1 MYTCGTLKPLRR
13 PTTLVFCDKKQ
24 LMTMDR
30 TAAGYEVAGSIPYFM
45 DLAREP
51 VLQLVRHPNNS
62 TFKMWKDNKCGV
74 PGIPEQSHA
83 TRNCACLESSL
94 GNNVEAGYFFAICIP
109 REFLLLPKSLVS
121 NNCTWR
127 WRKIFKGPTAS
138 YIGDRR
144 IFQKIFTPLIII

>member
-30 TAAGYEVAGSIPYFM
+30 TAPGYEVTGSVPYFM
-45 DLAREP
+45 DSAREP

-74 PGIPEQSHA
+74 PGIPENGLA

-94 GNNVEAGYFFAICIP
+94 GNNMEAGYFFTICIP
-109 REFLLLPKSLVS
+109 RSFCCHLGAWSHTPIA
-121 NNCTWR
+121 WR
-127 WRKIFKGPTAS
+127 PST
-138 YIGDRR
+138 
-144 IFQKIFTPLIII
+144 TPPSATSTLR